1 MTPKNDRGTI
11 SLSLVE
17 ETLALAR
24 ARGLD
29 VLPLVEA
36 AGIAPQM
43 LAAPKS
49 RVSSAQYGALWTG
62 IARALDDEFSARTR
76 IRCVRAALS
85 P

>member
-1 MTPKNDRGTI
+1 MTLKNDKGTI

-29 VLPLVEA
+29 VRPLVEA
-36 AGIAPQM
+36 AGIAPQI

-49 RVSSAQYGALWTG
+49 RVS
-62 IARALDDEFSARTR
+62 
-76 IRCVRAALS
+76 
-85 P
+85 